1 MDYGA
6 KVVGNT
12 QLYVLVQI
20 YMVICLNLPVIRAL
34 ATSNIAWVRS

>member
-20 YMVICLNLPVIRAL
+20 LYGYLLESSCDKSFSYLQYSVG
-34 ATSNIAWVRS
+34 